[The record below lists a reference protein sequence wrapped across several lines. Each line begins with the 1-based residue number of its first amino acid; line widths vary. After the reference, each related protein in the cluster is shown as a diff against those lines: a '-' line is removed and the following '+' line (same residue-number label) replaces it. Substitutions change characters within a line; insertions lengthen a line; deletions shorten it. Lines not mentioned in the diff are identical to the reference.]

1 MSYEVL
7 NVSKTTI
14 HENLDTK
21 IKGRLETFVLGPRK
35 KAVLTDAQFASR
47 RVQRHVLKKRLRAKK
62 LPTSTTT
69 PTTGTTP
76 VTGGT
81 PVTTPTPTPIPQVK
95 KG

>member
-1 MSYEVL
+1 VSYEVL

-14 HENLDTK
+14 HENLDSK
-21 IKGRLETFVLGPRK
+21 NKKGKLDTFVLGPRK

-62 LPTSTTT
+62 LPDAT

-76 VTGGT
+76 TTGGT
-81 PVTTPTPTPIPQVK
+81 PTTTPTTTPIPQVK